1 MVYSVFHVND
11 TLTESM
17 GFTIQY
23 AFAAAGPVWKFFGLR
38 QQQIFAELASKL
50 DGKRLRELLPERI
63 EAMGALIRE
72 HLASC
77 SNSICSHLCTSFGYV
92 CVK

>member
-1 MVYSVFHVND
+1 VFHVND

-23 AFAAAGPVWKFFGLR
+23 AFAAAGPVWIFFGLR

-63 EAMGALIRE
+63 EAMGAKSVSIWHHVATAFVHIFA
-72 HLASC
+72 HL
-77 SNSICSHLCTSFGYV
+77 LGM
-92 CVK
+92 CV